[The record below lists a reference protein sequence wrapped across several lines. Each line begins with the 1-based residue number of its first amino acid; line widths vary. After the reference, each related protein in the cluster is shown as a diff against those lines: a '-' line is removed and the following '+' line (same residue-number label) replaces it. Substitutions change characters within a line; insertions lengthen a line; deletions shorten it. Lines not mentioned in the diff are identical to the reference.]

1 MAAGQSSRSSLRVAL
16 LLALLL
22 TPQMLSAQ
30 DAASVPMDSDF
41 YRAVTTSTTPTPT
54 NSSPT
59 PEPLLG
65 AKAPETNPLADQAP
79 GDVAAA
85 PTPNVS
91 RVPAAAS
98 RKDQRPPFIVWILS
112 VPRGTWAI
120 LVLSIVVGGFLLWA
134 QSPLPC
140 LLLGHR
146 RSKMRVRFSD
156 QHQRW
161 VGNCKR
167 CNTLLV
173 RDARGGWKSAKGAR
187 VHPTPVE
194 RRRAQEA
201 PTFVFAPVRKE
212 RSVTVEETPR
222 RAEETN
228 REFVPVEVKARS
240 IASQLLDDA
249 RGGTVPTPGA
259 RGALF
264 SLVDELR
271 ARVGPDEHTLC
282 AEKIS
287 IRMQQLECALQR
299 GDAKEAKS
307 ARRDL
312 KTLAG
317 EWMADP
323 EG

>member
-1 MAAGQSSRSSLRVAL
+1 MAASQCSRLSLRVAL
-16 LLALLL
+16 LLAFLV
-22 TPQMLSAQ
+22 TPGMLSAQ
-30 DAASVPMDSDF
+30 DAASVPTDSDF
-41 YRAVTTSTTPTPT
+41 YRAVTTSTSPTST
-54 NSSPT
+54 SNPT

-65 AKAPETNPLADQAP
+65 AKAPETNPLADQAAR
-79 GDVAAA
+79 DVPAA
-85 PTPNVS
+85 PAPNVS
-91 RVPAAAS
+91 RAPAAAP

-112 VPRGTWAI
+112 VQRGTWAI

-167 CNTLLV
+167 CNMLLV
-173 RDARGGWKSAKGAR
+173 RDARGGWKSARGAR
-187 VHPTPVE
+187 IHPRPAET
-194 RRRAQEA
+194 RRAEEA
-201 PTFVFAPVRKE
+201 TTFIFAPERKE
-212 RSVTVEETPR
+212 RHVTAGQTPLR
-222 RAEETN
+222 VEETN
-228 REFVPVEVKARS
+228 REFLPVEVRARS
-240 IASQLLDDA
+240 IASQLLDDV

-264 SLVDELR
+264 SVVDELR

-299 GDAKEAKS
+299 GDEKEAKS
-307 ARRDL
+307 ARRHL

-323 EG
+323 ER

>member
-1 MAAGQSSRSSLRVAL
+1 MAARQCSRSSLRVAL
-16 LLALLL
+16 LLALLV
-22 TPQMLSAQ
+22 TPHMLSAQ

-41 YRAVTTSTTPTPT
+41 YRAVTTSTSPTST
-54 NSSPT
+54 SNPT

-65 AKAPETNPLADQAP
+65 AKAPETNPLADHAA

-85 PTPNVS
+85 PTPSVL
-91 RVPAAAS
+91 RTPAAAP
-98 RKDQRPPFIVWILS
+98 REDQRPALIVWILS

-120 LVLSIVVGGFLLWA
+120 LVLSIVGGGFLLWT

-194 RRRAQEA
+194 RRRADEA
-201 PTFVFAPVRKE
+201 RTFVFAPERKE
-212 RSVTVEETPR
+212 RRVSVEETPPR
-222 RAEETN
+222 VEETN
-228 REFVPVEVKARS
+228 REFVSVEVKARS
-240 IASQLLDDA
+240 IASQLLDDV
-249 RGGTVPTPGA
+249 RGGTVPTQGA

-264 SLVDELR
+264 SVVDELR

-323 EG
+323 KG

>member
-1 MAAGQSSRSSLRVAL
+1 MAASQCSRLSLRVAL
-16 LLALLL
+16 LLALTL
-22 TPQMLSAQ
+22 TPRIVSAQ
-30 DAASVPMDSDF
+30 DAASVSMDSDF
-41 YRAVTTSTTPTPT
+41 YRAVTTSTAPTTT

-65 AKAPETNPLADQAP
+65 AKAPETNPLADQAA
-79 GDVAAA
+79 GDAAAA
-85 PTPNVS
+85 PAPKAPS
-91 RVPAAAS
+91 SPAAAP
-98 RKDQRPPFIVWILS
+98 REDQRPAFIVWILS

-134 QSPLPC
+134 QTPLPC

-167 CNTLLV
+167 CNMLLV

-194 RRRAQEA
+194 RRRAEEA
-201 PTFVFAPVRKE
+201 PTFVFAPERKG
-212 RSVTVEETPR
+212 RSVTVEQTPPR
-222 RAEETN
+222 GEETS

-240 IASQLLDDA
+240 IASQLLDDV
-249 RGGTVPTPGA
+249 RGRTVPTRGA

-264 SLVDELR
+264 SVVDELR

-287 IRMQQLECALQR
+287 IRMQQLESALQR
-299 GDAKEAKS
+299 GDEKEAKS
-307 ARRDL
+307 ARCHL

-323 EG
+323 ER

>member
-1 MAAGQSSRSSLRVAL
+1 MAAGQCARSSLRVTL

-22 TPQMLSAQ
+22 TPRMIFAQ
-30 DAASVPMDSDF
+30 DAASVSMDSDF
-41 YRAVTTSTTPTPT
+41 YRAVTTSTAPTPT
-54 NSSPT
+54 NSTPT

-65 AKAPETNPLADQAP
+65 AKAPEKSPLADQGTGGAVVAP
-79 GDVAAA
+79 APSVSSGAATA
-85 PTPNVS
+85 P
-91 RVPAAAS
+91 RE
-98 RKDQRPPFIVWILS
+98 DQRSAFIVLILS

-120 LVLSIVVGGFLLWA
+120 LVLSIVAGGFLLWA
-134 QSPLPC
+134 QTPLPC

-194 RRRAQEA
+194 RRRADEA
-201 PTFVFAPVRKE
+201 PTFVFAPERKE
-212 RSVTVEETPR
+212 RSVTVEQTPPR
-222 RAEETN
+222 GEETT

-240 IASQLLDDA
+240 IASQLLDDV

-264 SLVDELR
+264 SVVDELR

-299 GDAKEAKS
+299 GDEKEAKS

-317 EWMADP
+317 EWMADA